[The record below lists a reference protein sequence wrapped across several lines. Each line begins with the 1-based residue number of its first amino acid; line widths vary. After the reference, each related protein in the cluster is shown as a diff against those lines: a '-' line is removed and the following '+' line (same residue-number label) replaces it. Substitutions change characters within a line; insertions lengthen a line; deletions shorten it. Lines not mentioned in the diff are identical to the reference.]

1 MMRMNKLNYHI
12 LFEQAGVVA
21 TLSAY
26 AIFSPQRHDKLK
38 NWTDKTKKWID
49 RVSKNLIVVSVLI
62 TTIAFSAAFNMPG
75 SYNGNGA
82 ANLRQKKA
90 IQHLPL
96 TRYYRH
102 VDIYIS
108 SNAACSCKGS

>member
-1 MMRMNKLNYHI
+1 MMRMNKINYHI

-82 ANLRQKKA
+82 ANLRQKKSNTTPSSYS
-90 IQHLPL
+90 ILSPCRHLHQQQCCL
-96 TRYYRH
+96 
-102 VDIYIS
+102 
-108 SNAACSCKGS
+108 